1 MKMYRLYEWP
11 EIDRA
16 SAKRNLQY
24 YADKLAAHERG
35 ELDEPLTDAE
45 LASTRM
51 HWAELNYLAYGNASN
66 PERVPSVND
75 IDWDEEAYDDGE
87 SASGHIPPHAEHQPL
102 DADEDVI
109 RNGECVIWEGEDLWD
124 VQRELETDL
133 ELVNDGSCEE
143 AIEIKTRLS
152 KVREAITEQIRYRE
166 AEVKP
171 VLW

>member
-1 MKMYRLYEWP
+1 MKMKRLYEWT
-11 EIDRA
+11 EIDRLDA
-16 SAKRNLQY
+16 VRRAKY

-45 LASTRM
+45 LDSTRR
-51 HWAELNYLAYGNASN
+51 HWAELNYLAYGNAAN
-66 PERVPSVND
+66 TERLPSVND

-102 DADEDVI
+102 DSDDDVF
-109 RNGECVIWEGEDLWD
+109 RNGVCVVYQGEDLWK
-124 VQRELETDL
+124 VQKELETDL
-133 ELVNDGSCEE
+133 DLVSDDSSEE

-152 KVREAITEQIRYRE
+152 KVREVITEQVKYRE

>member
-1 MKMYRLYEWP
+1 MKMKRLYEWP

-16 SAKRNLQY
+16 GTKRNLRY

-45 LASTRM
+45 LESTRR
-51 HWAELNYLAYGNASN
+51 HWAELNYLAYGNAAN
-66 PERVPSVND
+66 TERLPSVND
-75 IDWDEEAYDDGE
+75 IDWDEEADDDGE
-87 SASGHIPPHAEHQPL
+87 SASGHIPPQAEHQPL
-102 DADEDVI
+102 EADDDVI
-109 RNGECVIWEGEDLWD
+109 RNGVCVVYQGEDLWK
-124 VQRELETDL
+124 VQRELESRLDL
-133 ELVNDGSCEE
+133 VSDDSSED

-152 KVREAITEQIRYRE
+152 KVREAITEHLRYRE